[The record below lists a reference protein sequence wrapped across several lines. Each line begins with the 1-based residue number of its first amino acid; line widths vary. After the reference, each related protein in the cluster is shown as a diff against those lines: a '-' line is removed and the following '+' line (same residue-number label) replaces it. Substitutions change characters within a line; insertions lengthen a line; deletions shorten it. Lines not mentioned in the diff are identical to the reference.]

1 MANKANASFV
11 VNAGG
16 GWSYLARITLHDGE
30 DATQEDISTITRT
43 IVDRQT
49 GQSVTDSVTVATAVH
64 DELQSNAVLW
74 DKPFNFKDDVPAS
87 KIPNRYRYTLQYTI
101 TPTVGEAIK
110 TREIDIEGD

>member
-1 MANKANASFV
+1 MANKANESFA

-30 DATQEDISTITRT
+30 DATQADITSITRT
-43 IVDRQT
+43 IVDRRT
-49 GQSVTDSVTVATAVH
+49 GLLTTDSVTVATAVY
-64 DELQSNAVLW
+64 DELQSNAALW

-101 TPTVGEAIK
+101 TPTVGEVIK
-110 TREIDIEGD
+110 TREIDIQGD